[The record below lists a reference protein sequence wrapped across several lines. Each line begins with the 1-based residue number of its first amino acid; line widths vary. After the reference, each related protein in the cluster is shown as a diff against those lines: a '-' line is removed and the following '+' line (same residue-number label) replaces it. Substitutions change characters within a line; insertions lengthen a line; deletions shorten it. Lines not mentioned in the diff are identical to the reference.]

1 MDIVTITFNQD
12 LELCKYQLKSIR
24 KFLEPCHLHI
34 VINEED
40 TSYAR
45 SILNEEINKLQ
56 NVTVWD
62 QQQIIKT
69 FPVSRQ
75 GWYTQQVLKLLFP
88 SNNDYVVLD
97 CKDIFIRPTLLSD
110 LKKEQHSTQP
120 NVEKSLPWNIFYK
133 ELNLKLSEHYKEKI
147 NHKLIRNIQTPR
159 LIRNDVKKTILKVW
173 QDNTTFAEWFL
184 NIKMP
189 SEFILYD
196 TIRLYEQIKFE
207 ESWKQKEIVGLWE
220 SSYIRKNTFNE
231 LPTHTKIVKIHRRIL
246 ENKKT
251 KKQVL
256 RWFNT
261 FLD

>member
-24 KFLEPCHLHI
+24 KFLEPCHIHI
-34 VINEED
+34 VINEQD
-40 TSYAR
+40 TSHAR
-45 SILNEEINKLQ
+45 SVLNDEINKLQ

-62 QQQIIKT
+62 QQQIIKR
-69 FPVSRQ
+69 FPVSRR
-75 GWYTQQVLKLLFP
+75 GWWTQQVLKLLFP

-110 LKKEQHSTQP
+110 LKKEQHEAQP
-120 NVEKSLPWNIFYK
+120 NVEICPTWGNFYK
-133 ELNLKLSEHYKEKI
+133 ELNLKLSPHYKEKVD
-147 NHKLIRNIQTPR
+147 HTLIRDIQTPR

-184 NIKMP
+184 SIKMP

-196 TIRLYEQIKFE
+196 TIRLHEQINFE
-207 ESWKQKEIVGLWE
+207 ESWKSKEIVGLWE
-220 SSYIRKNTFNE
+220 SRDIKKNTFNE
-231 LPTHTKIVKIHRRIL
+231 IPKNTKIVKIHRRIFKN
-246 ENKKT
+246 EKAKKR
-251 KKQVL
+251 VL
-256 RWFNT
+256 TWLNT